1 MSKMAIWMLAGL
13 CLGAPAFYAEAN
25 SDLDRRAHGPV
36 NAAPGANSGRP
47 GAPAQSMD
55 FDAAAALK
63 EAARLNE
70 FAAAELAQGRL
81 NEAEADF
88 RKLVALEAQI
98 WGAEAAIRL
107 PNLEL
112 LAALQLDLRR
122 FDDSA
127 ASYQEILRVCD
138 ASNESE
144 FRALEPLRWLAA
156 LSLSRRDLVNAER
169 YWSRSVDL
177 HAQALGADHPLT
189 IAARTE
195 LRAMRTRR
203 AGKVADAVVGSS
215 SSFNEVQA
223 ESALDR
229 LSGPARRAARSS
241 LVDTVGEVM
250 RRRLAGFAQIS
261 KNITA
266 EHQAVWEDQGFA
278 QLALGRP
285 ARALGSYQS
294 ALRIATARVGLRDPG
309 LRPLLELNVLSA
321 RHAGSDSVARAVQQ
335 RLALL
340 ELP

>member
-1 MSKMAIWMLAGL
+1 MAIWMLAGL
-13 CLGAPAFYAEAN
+13 CAAAPPIYAEAN
-25 SDLDRRAHGPV
+25 SDLDRRAEGSG
-36 NAAPGANSGRP
+36 NSESGASGGRS
-47 GAPAQSMD
+47 GAPAQSLD

-81 NEAEADF
+81 NEAEANF

-98 WGAEAAIRL
+98 WGAEAAIRI

-112 LAALQLDLRR
+112 LAGLQLDLGR
-122 FDDSA
+122 FDDSTA
-127 ASYQEILRVCD
+127 TYQETLRVCET
-138 ASNESE
+138 SNEGE

-189 IAARTE
+189 IEARTE
-195 LRAMRTRR
+195 LQAMRARR

-250 RRRLAGFAQIS
+250 RRRLAGFGQIS
-261 KNITA
+261 KNITS

-321 RHAGSDSVARAVQQ
+321 RHAGSESVARAMQQ
-335 RLALL
+335 HIDQLDSR
-340 ELP
+340 